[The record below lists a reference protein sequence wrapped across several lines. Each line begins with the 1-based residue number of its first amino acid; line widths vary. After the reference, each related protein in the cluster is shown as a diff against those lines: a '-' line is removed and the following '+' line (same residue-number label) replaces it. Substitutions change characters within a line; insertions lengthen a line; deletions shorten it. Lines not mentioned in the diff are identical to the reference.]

1 MGSRMHSRLSANG
14 SRRSSRS
21 GSDEYMQIEIGT
33 VNVDDRPWSF
43 SVKLEDGSTI
53 QCQLQGVQELPV
65 ARYFLRL
72 ADDLDGHFEMAIVGH
87 VRKIRLVLLQMQV
100 GDIKRDVA
108 AVLRECHA
116 SNSPYQIPKKT
127 PPTPSITLPH
137 HEKFFESIQQNQ
149 MMRKRHDG
157 SDFSYEESEYAFQPT
172 EVDGASYTSHYGER
186 NGKLL
191 SKGYDTTSK
200 PAPYCRNK
208 VVGLPEMR
216 SDSMLRGYN
225 RATSSSVQPKIT
237 SSRAPSTIMNARDHN
252 KNSLKYKDQNWL
264 WGKEGPGDH
273 SPPSIRSAR
282 ASPPRATFSQL
293 DVSQFFGN
301 PFRSFISHV
310 DNPDNFYIIPDKL
323 MQDKFLAMI
332 QNKYL
337 SKPKEAFPAVWQNTA
352 FAIEVAGKWQRGLV
366 KAVYNDG
373 KTEVFLVDSG
383 WKGVSHWPMK
393 LLDPEDASVPPKAIC
408 CMMRGVHRLDWT
420 KDEIARLKGLRDKV
434 DVMLFSQVGTKYSA
448 VIIEENESVFNATFG
463 PCGLVDLLRKTNI
476 DILAMQ
482 EGMTYEVKPI
492 LSSGKQVYLQLKER
506 CADLLNME
514 NQLKDLVGKEPLIKP
529 KKGQFALAVV
539 DNNVRR
545 AKILKASSMS
555 THATCLF
562 VDHGVTKEIP
572 FSQLYHLP
580 EHFMV
585 QPAFAILCDLAPR
598 EPVWPKSK
606 YLLITVLGEVDG
618 IPAVGLAKDGEES
631 CVGNQP
637 SEDDSQ
643 MSHTLHRSSRG
654 SSPVPFRP
662 LQGHSLISMRPSL
675 DQQSQMRIPPSRATL
690 SRHAGLNSVAPS
702 VAHRPSVAATLARGF
717 VDEPRSE
724 PAKINTDPKSVPEGV
739 ELGTVTYVQ
748 SSSLVYVRLTS
759 RDAEFA
765 KLQAQIDQEAQNA
778 RSEQLDGEK
787 MCLAF
792 SKGHWMRAE
801 ILPGGRALFID
812 VGHRG
817 SLGEVRRMSSDLKH
831 KAAATL
837 LCLAPANLEGLKEGC
852 RVHVKITADGNKIV
866 GLAASQE
873 GMQVDAKTAVKKAVI
888 VLDIELPQRVWL
900 VEDTASFNLMSDSL
914 HQLDRNSLPALTNPV
929 MGEMCAVR
937 VDDQWHRAMVVNV
950 HPMTFFLVDLAYN
963 VDMSKVKTAV
973 HLSRLLK
980 MVPPLAKPFDLVK
993 DEISEKSFAKIKKIL
1008 AKGKESHALIQE
1020 DALLGLWIN
1029 GINVLE
1035 AAGYLVKVHVTFID
1049 EDGSVWVARKSKAEK
1064 RTQNLQC
1071 EVINLSPL
1079 TKTTIGTRCVALNM
1093 IDNLWYRAEVVG
1105 LSHHFK
1111 IMRFL
1116 DTGTLGEALEFREW
1130 WNKPETDARNFHR
1143 LKMAVKMDQ
1152 ELLTPKNFSST
1163 NDQPPLYNLDMVR
1176 IN

>member
-33 VNVDDRPWSF
+33 VNLDDRPWSF

-65 ARYFLRL
+65 AKYFLRL

-116 SNSPYQIPKKT
+116 TKSHYQIPKKSL
-127 PPTPSITLPH
+127 PTPSITLPH

-149 MMRKRHDG
+149 MMRKQHDG

-172 EVDGASYTSHYGER
+172 DVDGASYTSHYGDR
-186 NGKLL
+186 NGKVL

-225 RATSSSVQPKIT
+225 RASSSSVQPRIT
-237 SSRAPSTIMNARDHN
+237 SSRAPSTIMNVRDHN
-252 KNSLKYKDQNWL
+252 KNSLKCKDQNWL
-264 WGKEGPGDH
+264 WGKEGPGDR

-373 KTEVFLVDSG
+373 RTEVFLVDSG

-434 DVMLFSQVGTKYSA
+434 DIMLFSQVGTKYSA

-463 PCGLVDLLRKTNI
+463 LCGLVDLLRKTNI
-476 DILAMQ
+476 NILAMQ

-492 LSSGKQVYLQLKER
+492 GSSGKQVYLKLKER
-506 CADLLNME
+506 CADLVNME
-514 NQLKDLVGKEPLIKP
+514 NQLKDLVGKEPPITP
-529 KKGQFALAVV
+529 KKGQFALAVD

-562 VDHGVTKEIP
+562 VDHGLTKEIP

-585 QPAFAILCDLAPR
+585 QPAFAILCALAPR
-598 EPVWPKSK
+598 ESVWPMNK
-606 YLLITVLGEVDG
+606 YLMVTVLGEVDG
-618 IPAVGLAKDGEES
+618 IPVVGLAKDGEES
-631 CVGNQP
+631 CIGNQP

-654 SSPVPFRP
+654 PSPVPFRP
-662 LQGHSLISMRPSL
+662 SQSHSLITTR
-675 DQQSQMRIPPSRATL
+675 SRY
-690 SRHAGLNSVAPS
+690 AGLNSVAPS

-717 VDEPRSE
+717 VDEPAQSRSE
-724 PAKINTDPKSVPEGV
+724 PAKLNIDSTSLPEGV

-748 SSSLVYVRLTS
+748 SSSLVYVRLAS

-778 RSEQLDGEK
+778 RSEPLDGEK

-900 VEDTASFNLMSDSL
+900 VEDTVSFNLMSDSL
-914 HQLDRNSLPALTNPV
+914 RQLDRNSLTGLTNPV
-929 MGEMCAVR
+929 VGDMCAVR
-937 VDDQWHRAMVVNV
+937 VDDQWHRAKVVNV
-950 HPMTFFLVDLAYN
+950 DPLTFFLVDLAYN
-963 VDMSKVKTAV
+963 NVNMNKVKKAV
-973 HLSRLLK
+973 HLNRLLK

-993 DEISEKSFAKIKKIL
+993 DEISEKSVTKIKRIL
-1008 AKGKESHALIQE
+1008 AKGKESRALIQE
-1020 DALLGLWIN
+1020 DALLGLWID

-1049 EDGSVWVARKSKAEK
+1049 EDGSVWVARKTKAEK

-1079 TKTTIGTRCVALNM
+1079 TKPTVGTRCVALNM
-1093 IDNLWYRAEVVG
+1093 IDNMWYRAEVVG
-1105 LSHHFK
+1105 LSRHFK

-1116 DTGTLGEALEFREW
+1116 DIGTLGESLEFREW

-1152 ELLTPKNFSST
+1152 ELLTPKIAWSAI
-1163 NDQPPLYNLDMVR
+1163 DQPPLFNLDMVR